1 MLGAEV
7 YSKAME
13 GLLESLQSL
22 SGQAAKLV
30 KRLASYKKLLSDPV
44 NNVHER
50 GEVLADVRR
59 LVASFPAGEVRQRVE
74 GWLAE
79 ESASVEQAR
88 AEFKFEFGRQLV
100 AGLEGSGL
108 AVKGQLP
115 LLRVGLFTLRV
126 DFDSGS
132 ATVFWGPEIEKVKS
146 GLKPAPAELA
156 RTLRAYNER
165 LKQKAVEP
173 EKLARL
179 IHTAYRRLCLFG
191 GLADGTRVFLL
202 DLLAE
207 MVLLLQP
214 EKFKLNPAQ
223 ERFVEYPR
231 IRFSYDL
238 FRLKQ
243 AGVFEVGGDRMKLH
257 VANFDATTEKA
268 KALWVPDNEEGDG
281 THYSYVSFVKGN

>member
-1 MLGAEV
+1 
-7 YSKAME
+7 ME
-13 GLLESLQSL
+13 GLLESLRSL
-22 SGQAAKLV
+22 SGQATKLA
-30 KRLASYKKLLSDPV
+30 KRLESYSKLLSDPV

-50 GEVLADVRR
+50 AAVLADVRR
-59 LVASFPAGEVRQRVE
+59 LLPAFPPGEVRQQLE
-74 GWLAE
+74 DWLAG
-79 ESASVEQAR
+79 ESAAVEQGR

-108 AVKGQLP
+108 SVKGQLP
-115 LLRVGLFTLRV
+115 LLRVGLFTLRI
-126 DFDSGS
+126 DFDAGS
-132 ATVFWGPEIEKVKS
+132 ATIYWGPEIEKVKS

-156 RTLRAYNER
+156 RTLKAYDER
-165 LKQKAVEP
+165 LKQKSVEP

-179 IHTAYRRLCLFG
+179 VHAAYRRICLFG

-202 DLLAE
+202 DLLSE
-207 MVLLLQP
+207 LVLLLQP

-243 AGVFEVGGDRMKLH
+243 AGRFEVAGDKMKLH

-281 THYSYVSFVKGN
+281 THYSYVSFVKGS